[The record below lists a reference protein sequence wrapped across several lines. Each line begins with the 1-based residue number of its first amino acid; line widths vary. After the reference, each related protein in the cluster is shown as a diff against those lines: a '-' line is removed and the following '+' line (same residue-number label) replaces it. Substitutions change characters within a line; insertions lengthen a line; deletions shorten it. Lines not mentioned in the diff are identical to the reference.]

1 MKAEVDNIV
10 SESQSLFGEINAK
23 IITTD
28 SEPKVTEVAEGI
40 QDVNSNV
47 TDVSGAKIYE
57 LPNQIVPKK
66 VEKFSDEE
74 LLAMLLENGTEE
86 KRLSVSKD
94 LLSAHGE
101 KFSFLFRK
109 NESDLIQYRTTV
121 GDYAAKRIAVVS
133 EIIKRVLRE
142 NINFSEPVTSSPKV
156 FDLVREMAFLSQ
168 EELWL
173 LILNSQNQCQEI
185 IKLTKGTIDR
195 SLFDVSLILS
205 NVLRRGVK
213 RFVVV
218 HNHPGGTS
226 LPSREDNDATDRLL
240 NSCKTLGLALLD
252 HLIVFGPRDT
262 DYYSYS
268 DDGKLW

>member
-1 MKAEVDNIV
+1 MKEKDDNIV
-10 SESQSLFGEINAK
+10 QETQSLFGEVKAK
-23 IITTD
+23 ILSD
-28 SEPKVTEVAEGI
+28 ESETKVAEVAEGI

-47 TDVSGAKIYE
+47 TTVSGGKIYE
-57 LPNQIVPKK
+57 LSNPIVPRK
-66 VEKFSDEE
+66 VEDFSDEE
-74 LLAMLLENGTEE
+74 LLSMLLENGTEE
-86 KRLSVSKD
+86 KRLSVSKE

-101 KFSFLFRK
+101 KLSFLFRK
-109 NESDLIQYRTTV
+109 NENDLIQYKTKV

-142 NINFSEPVTSSPKV
+142 DINFSDTLTASPKV

-213 RFVVV
+213 RFIIV

-226 LPSREDNDATDRLL
+226 LPSREDNEATDRLM

-252 HLIVFGPRDT
+252 HLIVYGPRDT

-268 DDGKLW
+268 DDGKLR